1 MKKLLSII
9 LTLTM
14 FFSVTTVL
22 AAPATASAKSN
33 VTRSMSKN
41 KNFKKLV
48 KRISTYCI
56 GDSFGKKGTTTVK
69 NNNKT
74 RLSVAAYVRYHIDRD
89 FDYTKAELK
98 KTVKDLFGK
107 DVKKI
112 QCSGFLMK
120 STTGY
125 AYAGGDFG
133 TMQPKYKI
141 SKVTKSG
148 KNYTATIIGK
158 IYEVIEKK
166 TTKQCKI
173 TLKFKKSGK
182 SAFNYVATKIK
193 YKKY

>member
-56 GDSFGKKGTTTVK
+56 GDSFGKKGTTTIK

-74 RLSVAAYVRYHIDRD
+74 RLSIAAFVRYHIDRD

-107 DVKKI
+107 NVKKI

-133 TMQPKYKI
+133 TMVPKYKI
-141 SKVTKSG
+141 SKVVKS
-148 KNYTATIIGK
+148 KKKYTATIIGK
-158 IYEVIEKK
+158 IYENIEKK

-173 TLKFKKSGK
+173 TLTVKKSSKSKFKF
-182 SAFNYVATKIK
+182 AATKIK
-193 YKKY
+193 YKNY